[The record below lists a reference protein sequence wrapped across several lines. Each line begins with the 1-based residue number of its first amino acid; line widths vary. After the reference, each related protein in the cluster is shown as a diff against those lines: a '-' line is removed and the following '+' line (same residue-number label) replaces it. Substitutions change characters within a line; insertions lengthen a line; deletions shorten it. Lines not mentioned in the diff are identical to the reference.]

1 MDDTARQAPASGTP
15 AAQRLLGLV
24 GDASPLTRLAVI
36 TVLIFVVMSLLRPDP
51 FFTMGNFSSMA
62 FQIPEFALLSLAIMV
77 AMLTGGI
84 DLSIVGVANL
94 SSILAVLV
102 MRHLA
107 PEVAGEAGTIGVI
120 ALGIAVALLCGGLCG
135 LLNGLCVSY
144 LNIPPILAT
153 LGTGLIF
160 TGIATVLTGGAAM
173 MGFPAEY
180 SVIGNGTLLYVPIP
194 MWIFAGLAALV
205 ALILSRTAFGL
216 KVYMMGTNPL
226 ASRFAGISNAGI
238 NLRIYT
244 ICGTL
249 AAVAG
254 LIIASRANSAKA
266 DYGEAYLL
274 LSVLVAVLG
283 GTNPYGGVGRVG
295 GIVLAVLS
303 MQFLSSGFNMMQ
315 VSNFAKE
322 FIWGTL
328 LLVVMVVN
336 LLHFRSAPAAAARP
350 QGNSQPP
357 PQGQPAPSLE
367 KT

>member
-135 LLNGLCVSY
+135 LL
-144 LNIPPILAT
+144 
-153 LGTGLIF
+153 
-160 TGIATVLTGGAAM
+160 
-173 MGFPAEY
+173 
-180 SVIGNGTLLYVPIP
+180 
-194 MWIFAGLAALV
+194 
-205 ALILSRTAFGL
+205 
-216 KVYMMGTNPL
+216 
-226 ASRFAGISNAGI
+226 
-238 NLRIYT
+238 
-244 ICGTL
+244 
-249 AAVAG
+249 
-254 LIIASRANSAKA
+254 
-266 DYGEAYLL
+266 
-274 LSVLVAVLG
+274 
-283 GTNPYGGVGRVG
+283 
-295 GIVLAVLS
+295 
-303 MQFLSSGFNMMQ
+303 
-315 VSNFAKE
+315 
-322 FIWGTL
+322 
-328 LLVVMVVN
+328 
-336 LLHFRSAPAAAARP
+336 
-350 QGNSQPP
+350 
-357 PQGQPAPSLE
+357 
-367 KT
+367 